1 MNASQLAHLLKDL
14 GGGSMH
20 SGILEVYR
28 SGKIVGA
35 GYTLILIGAGYGTY
49 LLGKWGYE
57 KMMSYLQEQ
66 ESIAVAGEVV

>member
-14 GGGSMH
+14 GRGSMQA
-20 SGILEVYR
+20 GILGVYR
-28 SGKIVGA
+28 SGMITGA

-57 KMMSYLQEQ
+57 KMMDYLQEQ
-66 ESIAVAGEVV
+66 EVIAVSGVMV